1 MIKPVSKVL
10 LAAFAVLLLNGFTYH
25 SVFAEEVHT
34 ISVTLETIY
43 EDGDKQVETRTEE
56 VMAMEDFWAKYSA
69 WQLVT
74 MSKEEVV
81 FRSQVEELS
90 PLAIYSGYST
100 VSP

>member
-1 MIKPVSKVL
+1 MIKLVSNVL
-10 LAAFAVLLLNGFTYH
+10 FAAFALFLLNGLTYH
-25 SVFAEEVHT
+25 TAFGEEVHT

-43 EDGDKQVETRTEE
+43 EDGDKKVETRTEE
-56 VMAMEDFWAKYSA
+56 VMAMEDFWAKYTA

-100 VSP
+100 ISP